1 MPEPGE
7 HGELASSNRL
17 IGGRY
22 RLVAAIGQG
31 SMGRVWQA
39 RDELL
44 DRDVA
49 LKEILFPPEFSEAD
63 KDELQ
68 QRLLR
73 EARSAARLSHPA
85 VATVFDVVGDLDR
98 PWIVM
103 ELVRGRSLDR
113 ILAENGPLPP
123 DAVARMGRHLLAALA
138 AAHAVGVL
146 HRDVKPSNVLLTGDG
161 GAVLTDFGVATI
173 DGDPSLTRG
182 GMVMG
187 TPAYSAPERIRG
199 QAATPAADL
208 WSLGLTL
215 YAASEGQGPYDDC
228 GSIASTIAAIATE
241 DPAPPRSA
249 GPITSAIMALL
260 SRDPVARPTAEV
272 AMRMLGE
279 ATTPPGTPQAET
291 PSGPPPQAE
300 IPTGPP
306 PQAEPPSDPPAV
318 LPGLQAGDSG
328 SPKAPPSHKPH
339 LVRRAVTAVMVC
351 LVVALGVSLWALH
364 QSGHQTAARQAS
376 QSLPVVQSP
385 PPTTKKPVKTP
396 HHKPTKKAGGIR
408 KPAAHEQPSV
418 TQDTPAQ
425 LPANQQQV
433 PAAQSSPFHSQ
444 TASGQHSTAP
454 KSTPLKISGSVSCI
468 SGNAVVGVYVAAS
481 KGSGFS
487 PWQGQG
493 NGATATFHYTLPL
506 KESYSL
512 HVGCGGSPSKW
523 QVADYGVTVSTAV
536 NNFEC
541 DDVPGQSNYGTCR
554 V

>member
-1 MPEPGE
+1 MSGDHGTPEPGE

-17 IGGRY
+17 IGRRY
-22 RLVAAIGQG
+22 RLVTAIGQG

-49 LKEILFPPEFSEAD
+49 LKEILFPPEFSEAE

-73 EARSAARLSHPA
+73 EARSAARLSHPG
-85 VATVFDVVGDLDR
+85 VATVFDVVDDLGH

-113 ILAENGPLPP
+113 IIAEGDPLSS
-123 DAVARMGRHLLAALA
+123 DIVARMGQHLLAALA

-182 GMVMG
+182 GMIMG
-187 TPAYSAPERIRG
+187 TPAFCAPERIRG
-199 QAATPAADL
+199 QAATSAADL
-208 WSLGLTL
+208 WSLGVTL
-215 YAASEGQGPYDDC
+215 YAALEGQGPYDDR

-241 DPAPPRSA
+241 DPAPPRNA
-249 GPITSAIMALL
+249 GPITPAIMALL
-260 SRDPVARPTAEV
+260 SRDPAARPTAEA

-279 ATTPPGTPQAET
+279 AATPPGAPQAETTGGSSARAET
-291 PSGPPPQAE
+291 PSGPSAALPSL
-300 IPTGPP
+300 PT
-306 PQAEPPSDPPAV
+306 
-318 LPGLQAGDSG
+318 GDSG
-328 SPKAPPSHKPH
+328 RPKAPSRKLHH
-339 LVRRAVTAVMVC
+339 VRRAVTAVMAC
-351 LVVALGVSLWALH
+351 LVVAPGISLWGLH
-364 QSGHQTAARQAS
+364 QSARQAS
-376 QSLPVVQSP
+376 QSLPDIQSP
-385 PPTTKKPVKTP
+385 PPTAEMPVKNL
-396 HHKPTKKAGGIR
+396 HHKPAKTTGGIR
-408 KPAAHEQPSV
+408 NPTAHKQPSV
-418 TQDTPAQ
+418 TQDAPAQ
-425 LPANQQQV
+425 LPANQQSV
-433 PAAQSSPFHSQ
+433 PAAQSSPSRSQ
-444 TASGQHSTAP
+444 TASAQHSTAP
-454 KSTPLKISGSVSCI
+454 KSTPLKLSGSVSCI
-468 SGNAVVGVYVAAS
+468 SGNAVVGVYMAAN

-493 NGATATFHYTLPL
+493 NGATATFQYTLPL

-523 QVADYGVTVSTAV
+523 QVADYSVTVSTAV
-536 NNFEC
+536 NNFSC
-541 DDVPGQSNYGTCR
+541 DERAQAVRLRNLPRLSACA
-554 V
+554 